1 MKKKIFISNLIL
13 SIILCFL
20 ILLDHIYWLDQNVY
34 DFVISFKTEDVTNM
48 FMILSDIIYLVGVVS
63 ILFLIFYKNKKAS
76 FLVVLNLGLSFFT
89 STILKFIFRRNRPIG
104 IALVIEHGYSMPSSH
119 AFVSTAFFGF
129 IAYFIYKNF
138 EKGKLRSFLLLFF
151 MFYVFMIG
159 LSRIYLGVHYA
170 SDVLLGFSTG
180 LIYLVI
186 FVKLFSKYIVL
197 GECKK

>member
-13 SIILCFL
+13 SFVLCFL
-20 ILLDHIYWLDQNVY
+20 ILLDHIYWLDNNVY
-34 DFVISFKTEDVTNM
+34 NFVISFKSQDVTNM
-48 FMILSDIIYLVGVVS
+48 FKIVSDIIYLVGVVC

-76 FLVVLNLGLSFFT
+76 FLVILNLILSF
-89 STILKFIFRRNRPIG
+89 SVSSILKLIFRRSRPIG

-138 EKGKLRSFLLLFF
+138 RKGKLRTFLLMFF
-151 MFYVFMIG
+151 MFYIFMIG
-159 LSRIYLGVHYA
+159 LSRVYLGVHYA

-186 FVKLFSKYIVL
+186 FVKLFSKYIVF
-197 GECKK
+197 ER